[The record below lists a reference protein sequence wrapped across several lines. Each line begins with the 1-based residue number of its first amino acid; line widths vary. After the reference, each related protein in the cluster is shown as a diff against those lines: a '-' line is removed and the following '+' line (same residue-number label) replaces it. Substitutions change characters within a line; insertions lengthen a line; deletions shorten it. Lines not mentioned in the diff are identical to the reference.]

1 MPIDQLLAMYGYG
14 GGSGGDRSNSSS
26 SSSSMSPGSSHG
38 QDTRS
43 NSEEEILSNQD
54 LTLDKEEI
62 ARDLLSNSDENE
74 DKETDVHDLLN
85 SVSSSQTAR
94 LLRCKIQ

>member
-1 MPIDQLLAMYGYG
+1 LKHIGKTLDVSL
-14 GGSGGDRSNSSS
+14 
-26 SSSSMSPGSSHG
+26 
-38 QDTRS
+38 
-43 NSEEEILSNQD
+43 ILQD

-74 DKETDVHDLLN
+74 DKETDVHDLLD

-94 LLRCKIQ
+94 LLRC